1 MNFNYSFLLLLVV
14 LSAYS
19 EGPQY
24 VKPSDSVDST
34 LVTVCPDSSSI
45 SLGVLAPILPQNE
58 EYISVLP
65 QNEVFVSVLP
75 QIGVFE
81 MGLVQTEI
89 NTTVLFRIATVNY
102 CQWFNRVKTVINFV
116 LNPGVNRFKF
126 LPLTLV
132 HCEEKLGWKIR
143 ISLESLHYA
152 LKMYTWSL
160 SENQASIRFRC
171 RL

>member
-24 VKPSDSVDST
+24 VKPPDSVDST

-45 SLGVLAPILPQNE
+45 SLGVLAPILPQ
-58 EYISVLP
+58 
-65 QNEVFVSVLP
+65 
-75 QIGVFE
+75 IGVVE

-89 NTTVLFRIATVNY
+89 NTTVLFRIATINY